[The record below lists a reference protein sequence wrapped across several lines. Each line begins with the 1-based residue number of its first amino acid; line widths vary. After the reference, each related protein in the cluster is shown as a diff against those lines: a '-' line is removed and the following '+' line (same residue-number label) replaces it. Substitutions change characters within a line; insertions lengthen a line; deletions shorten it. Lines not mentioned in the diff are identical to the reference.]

1 MKHVNKILAKLASA
15 TSESDSFDFSD
26 EELWDKSN
34 YIKLK
39 KTHIKSLCKEA
50 IKVLSKEPSL
60 LHVQAP
66 VQIVG
71 DIHGQFYDLL
81 HFMRMA
87 GPVPQKKYLFLGD
100 YVDRGNN
107 SVETISFLLALKVK
121 FPDRVWILRGNHESP
136 SVNQF
141 YGFFEE
147 CNGRYSTDIWNQ
159 FNKVF
164 NYLPIA
170 AIISDRIFCV
180 HGGLSPNLKSISQIS
195 SIKKPFSIPNSGV
208 LADLLWSD
216 PTPGTGFQ
224 PNSRGISIT
233 YGSDIVDYFLRK
245 NTFDLICRAHQLVL
259 NGYEFPYNP
268 NKSVLTIFSAPNYCN
283 TYHNKAAL
291 LRVEKSLEC
300 KFTLIDPARMNS
312 YRLYDSPITKAAMT
326 SCLSGS
332 SSIFKLNKKSK
343 KKK

>member
-15 TSESDSFDFSD
+15 TSETDSFDFSNA
-26 EELWDKSN
+26 ELWDKSN

-39 KTHIKSLCKEA
+39 KDDIKSLCKEA
-50 IKVLSKEPSL
+50 IKVLSKEESL
-60 LHVQAP
+60 LHVEAP

-71 DIHGQFYDLL
+71 DIHGQFYDLI

-147 CNGRYSTDIWNQ
+147 CNKRYSTDIWNQ

-164 NYLPIA
+164 SYLPIA
-170 AIISDRIFCV
+170 AIISNRIFCV
-180 HGGLSPNLKSISQIS
+180 HGGLSPYLKSIDQIAG
-195 SIKKPFSIPNSGV
+195 IKKPFSIPNQGV
-208 LADLLWSD
+208 ISDLLWSD
-216 PTPGTGFQ
+216 PAPGATGFL

-233 YGSDIVDYFLRK
+233 YGSDIVDQFLRK

-259 NGYEFPYNP
+259 NGYEFPFNP

-283 TYHNKAAL
+283 TYNNKAAL

-300 KFTLIDPARMNS
+300 KFTLIDPAKMNS
-312 YRLYDSPITKAAMT
+312 YRLYNNPITKSALS
-326 SCLSGS
+326 SCNS
-332 SSIFKLNKKSK
+332 SSSFFKLHRK
-343 KKK
+343 KK